1 VEKQLEHKFG
11 FEPDTGHAV
20 DHRWWSLRLDGLP
33 PIRTKVSHGNKEISQ
48 MIAGKMAKQLRVP
61 SPFFREMIACTKSK
75 HDYYD
80 SVRTHPVP
88 PWEHRIV

>member
-1 VEKQLEHKFG
+1 
-11 FEPDTGHAV
+11 
-20 DHRWWSLRLDGLP
+20 
-33 PIRTKVSHGNKEISQ
+33 